1 MGRATNLKREQI
13 IYLKNR
19 LELLAEAAASL
30 DEQTADA
37 EALTRLLQ
45 MMEGLEIKI
54 KRFREDWENHLSV

>member
-1 MGRATNLKREQI
+1 MGRATKLKREQI

-19 LELLAEAAASL
+19 LKLLAEVAASL

-54 KRFREDWENHLSV
+54 RRFREDWENHLSE